1 VAFDTSL
8 QMFIPRKLNSL
19 RRLFSD
25 YGMRFLNELLCF
37 LCCATQSPSFG
48 HFGHNQSKEHVRLCM
63 LYPTSLPRHS
73 SRYVE
78 NLPEISCSF
87 KKED

>member
-37 LCCATQSPSFG
+37 LCCATQSPPLG
-48 HFGHNQSKEHVRLCM
+48 ILAIIKVRSMSDCACSTRLPCLAIVADM
-63 LYPTSLPRHS
+63 LRTYQ
-73 SRYVE
+73 
-78 NLPEISCSF
+78 
-87 KKED
+87 K